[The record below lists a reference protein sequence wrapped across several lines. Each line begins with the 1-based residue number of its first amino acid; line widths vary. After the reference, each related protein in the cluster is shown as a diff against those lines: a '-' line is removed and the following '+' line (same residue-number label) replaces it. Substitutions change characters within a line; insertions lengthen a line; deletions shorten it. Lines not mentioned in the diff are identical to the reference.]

1 MMSLTIYFV
10 ITHYD
15 VIPSIQDE
23 WLKCVTPGVSTS
35 IRPTNC
41 ISIEF
46 EIRPKFAVL
55 WFKMY
60 STDHNEI
67 LHTSRQCNCPDM
79 YKISLWSVEHILN

>member
-1 MMSLTIYFV
+1 MMSLTNYFV

-23 WLKCVTPGVSTS
+23 WLNYVTPGVSTGVC
-35 IRPTNC
+35 PTNG

-55 WFKMY
+55 WFKM
-60 STDHNEI
+60 
-67 LHTSRQCNCPDM
+67 
-79 YKISLWSVEHILN
+79 